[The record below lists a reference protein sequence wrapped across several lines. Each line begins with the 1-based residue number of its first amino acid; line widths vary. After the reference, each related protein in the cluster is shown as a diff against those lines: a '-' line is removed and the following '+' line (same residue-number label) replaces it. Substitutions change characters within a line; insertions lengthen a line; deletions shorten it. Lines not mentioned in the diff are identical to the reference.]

1 VKYLKRFN
9 ESVID
14 RIDSSDIDELKEVFT
29 DFVDD
34 FGYQFKE
41 IVDIPKFDRISN
53 DFELF
58 KRFNYY
64 LLTHVEKDELAY
76 SIAEDVTYGKYVFFA
91 MKVTSNDWNG
101 GLGPVVILCNDVY
114 TRILSMGYNCDV
126 RTFNNLSGETINAIT
141 SGSTG
146 KLIIFRIGKDSI
158 LKNNNLL

>member
-1 VKYLKRFN
+1 MKYLKRYN
-9 ESVID
+9 ESAVD
-14 RIDSSDIDELKEVFT
+14 RIDISDIDELKDLFT
-29 DFVDD
+29 DFVDE

-41 IVDIPKFDRISN
+41 MINFPDISN
-53 DFELF
+53 DNELF

-76 SIAEDVTYGKYVFFA
+76 SMVEDSTYGKYVFFA

-126 RTFNNLSGETINAIT
+126 RTVNNLSGETIDAIA